1 MHKVMYPLVASLLL
15 AGTVV
20 CADDTSGLSVPSRMT
35 RAQYEY
41 LAQFV
46 DTEDLFTTTL
56 SYDDA
61 LHLYKP
67 LYKNSNNFTMPL
79 VCAAVYLGESSD
91 TIVSSTNVIMTTDAM
106 LESALS
112 TAAVYDCKVTLIA
125 LNETNGV
132 FTLGAIFDA
141 YNTIATNEVSA
152 FRQRMSIKDVI
163 VQQRLA
169 GATGYDL
176 AVDTMA
182 LLKYDVLHYDISDE
196 EDIRYLVN
204 YALHNKGIT
213 VSADTLNLIISFLRS
228 YSEIELDAGSTEDAL
243 CRFISS
249 LEDFNKDLENSRV
262 HLFNPVRTPTQIEDS
277 NGNKVGAE
285 IVNDVTSETDKF
297 LQSGVQNK
305 EKEIP
310 LLDKLM
316 EWLGE

>member
-1 MHKVMYPLVASLLL
+1 M
-15 AGTVV
+15 
-20 CADDTSGLSVPSRMT
+20 
-35 RAQYEY
+35 
-41 LAQFV
+41 
-46 DTEDLFTTTL
+46 
-56 SYDDA
+56 
-61 LHLYKP
+61 
-67 LYKNSNNFTMPL
+67 
-79 VCAAVYLGESSD
+79 
-91 TIVSSTNVIMTTDAM
+91 
-106 LESALS
+106 
-112 TAAVYDCKVTLIA
+112 
-125 LNETNGV
+125 NETNGV

-196 EDIRYLVN
+196 EDISYLVN

-213 VSADTLNLIISFLRS
+213 VSADTLNLIISFLHS
-228 YSEIELDAGSTEDAL
+228 YSELELDAGSTEDAL
-243 CRFISS
+243 CRFISG